1 MTIARLPATVALC
14 SLVLFVQCSCLP
26 AADSRIRQNESNHI
40 LDTYVRAWNTGDFK
54 GLEDAVSGQFELRMS
69 PLFEPVRGLDSLK
82 YSITSLRAAYPDLHI
97 AFEEAIYAPNAI
109 TVRWTLRGTNS
120 GPGQQPPTGK
130 AVNVPGMSILHVS
143 AGKLTDE
150 WIAGNDLYWSE
161 QLGYSLA
168 PASPGK

>member
-1 MTIARLPATVALC
+1 MTNARLPATVALC
-14 SLVLFVQCSCLP
+14 GLVLFVQFLFAGCGQPDPSERLKP
-26 AADSRIRQNESNHI
+26 L
-40 LDTYVRAWNTGDFK
+40 LDTYVRAWNTGEFK
-54 GLEDAVSGQFELRMS
+54 GLEDAVSSQFELRMS

-97 AFEEAIYAPNAI
+97 AFDEVIYAPQAI
-109 TVRWTLRGTNS
+109 TGRWTLRGTNS

-130 AVNVPGMSILHVS
+130 AVNVPGMSILHVP

-161 QLGYSLA
+161 QLGYTLV
-168 PASPGK
+168 PTSPGR

>member
-1 MTIARLPATVALC
+1 MTIVRMFATAAAC
-14 SLVLFVQCSCLP
+14 SLVLSTLLLFAGCGQPES
-26 AADSRIRQNESNHI
+26 SERIKPH
-40 LDTYVRAWNTGDFK
+40 LDTYLRAWNTGDFK
-54 GLEDAVSGQFELRMS
+54 GLEEAVSGQFELRMS
-69 PLFEPVRGLDSLK
+69 PLFEPVRSLDSLK

-97 AFEEAIYAPNAI
+97 TVEEAIYAPDAI
-109 TVRWTLRGTNS
+109 TVRWTFRGTNS

-161 QLGYSLA
+161 QLGYTLV
-168 PASPGK
+168 PGSPDK

>member
-1 MTIARLPATVALC
+1 VKLLPWSAGVAVC
-14 SLVLFVQCSCLP
+14 GLVLSVLLSVAGCAQPDPSE
-26 AADSRIRQNESNHI
+26 RIKPH
-40 LDTYVRAWNTGDFK
+40 LDTYLRAWNTGDFK
-54 GLEDAVSGQFELRMS
+54 GLEEAVSSQFELRSS

-82 YSITSLRAAYPDLHI
+82 YSITSLRAAYPDLQI
-97 AFEEAIYAPNAI
+97 TAEETIYATNAI
-109 TVRWTLRGTNS
+109 TVRWTFRGTNS

-168 PASPGK
+168 PTSPGK